1 MSLQITKE
9 ERENRELLLT
19 VQVDQAR
26 VDQELRKAANKLAGS
41 YRIPGFRKGK
51 APYHVIVQQVGLPA
65 LYNEFIEK
73 LGEEVYKD
81 ALAQENLEPYARA
94 SLEDVSLEPL
104 TYKLVM
110 PMDPAIDLGD
120 YLALRVDEAEVQ
132 VNEDDVEAR
141 LEQYRTQHADW
152 REVDRPSAY
161 GDKLNINVRS
171 VIAATGEGETET
183 VVLNESDW
191 DVTPDQENPMDPPG
205 FDEALL
211 GLKPGEEKEFDL
223 SWPED
228 GQSVH
233 AGKTA
238 HFTVKVNAIEGHE
251 KPELND
257 EFAQLIGPDFATVE
271 DLKVS
276 VRESLQNQAKAQAEN
291 EYLEKVL
298 DTLLAQSKLSY
309 PAVVIEDQIDTMVSD
324 IENQLRRFGIED
336 IEVYYRQT
344 GQTREQM
351 RDSLRADAT
360 KQAERNL
367 LISELLRAES
377 IVVREEEFADRAAAI
392 AASGD
397 PETSQQLAFFMQ
409 SESGRAILESQLLR
423 EKTIERLLVIAR
435 GQRDAVLAAAAAEAE
450 QAAAESAA
458 DAGVD
463 DAGTAETETPI
474 SPEASAEIVA
484 ESDTIESAPAEN
496 ATTEQTAPAA

>member
-1 MSLQITKE
+1 
-9 ERENRELLLT
+9 
-19 VQVDQAR
+19 
-26 VDQELRKAANKLAGS
+26 
-41 YRIPGFRKGK
+41 
-51 APYHVIVQQVGLPA
+51 
-65 LYNEFIEK
+65 
-73 LGEEVYKD
+73 
-81 ALAQENLEPYARA
+81 
-94 SLEDVSLEPL
+94 
-104 TYKLVM
+104 
-110 PMDPAIDLGD
+110 
-120 YLALRVDEAEVQ
+120 
-132 VNEDDVEAR
+132 
-141 LEQYRTQHADW
+141 
-152 REVDRPSAY
+152 
-161 GDKLNINVRS
+161 
-171 VIAATGEGETET
+171 
-183 VVLNESDW
+183 
-191 DVTPDQENPMDPPG
+191 MDPPG

-228 GQSVH
+228 GQSIH

-238 HFTVKVNAIEGHE
+238 HFTVKLNTIEGHE

-257 EFAQLIGPDFATVE
+257 DFAQLIGPDFATVE

-276 VRESLQNQAKAQAEN
+276 IRESLQNQAKAQAEN

-298 DTLLAQSKLSY
+298 DALLAQSTLNY
-309 PAVVIEDQIDTMVSD
+309 PGVVIEDQIDTMIND

-336 IEVYYRQT
+336 MDVYFRQT

-377 IVVREEEFADRAAAI
+377 ITVREEEFADRAAAI

-423 EKTIERLLVIAR
+423 EKTITRLLAIAR
-435 GQRDAVLAAAAAEAE
+435 GQRDAVLAAEAAEAE
-450 QAAAESAA
+450 AQQAEAAETASETAA

-463 DAGTAETETPI
+463 DAGTAETATPI
-474 SPEASAEIVA
+474 SPAASAESTD
-484 ESDTIESAPAEN
+484 E
-496 ATTEQTAPAA
+496 PAAATPEEKPAA

>member
-26 VDQELRKAANKLAGS
+26 VDQELRKAANKVAGS

-51 APYHVIVQQVGLPA
+51 APYHIIVQQVGLPA

-110 PMDPAIDLGD
+110 PMDPAIELGD
-120 YLALRVDEAEVQ
+120 YLALRVEESEVQ

-141 LEQYRTQHADW
+141 LEQYRNQHADW
-152 REVDRPSAY
+152 REVERPSQY
-161 GDKLNINVRS
+161 GDKLNLNVRS
-171 VIAATGEGETET
+171 VIAPSAEGEAET
-183 VVLNESDW
+183 VVLDENDW

-205 FDEALL
+205 FDEALV
-211 GLKPGEEKEFDL
+211 GMIPGEEKAFDL

-228 GQSVH
+228 GQSIH

-238 HFTVKVNAIEGHE
+238 HFTVKLNTIEGHE

-257 EFAQLIGPDFATVE
+257 DFAQLIGPDFATVE

-276 VRESLQNQAKAQAEN
+276 IRDSLQNQAKAQAEN

-298 DTLLAQSKLSY
+298 DALLAQSTLNY
-309 PAVVIEDQIDTMVSD
+309 PGVVIEDQIDTMIND
-324 IENQLRRFGIED
+324 IENQLRRFGITD
-336 IEVYYRQT
+336 MDVYFRQT

-351 RDSLRADAT
+351 RASLRADAT

-367 LISELLRAES
+367 LISELLRAEA
-377 IVVREEEFADRAAAI
+377 ITVRDAEFADRAAAI

-423 EKTIERLLVIAR
+423 EKTITRLLAIAR
-435 GQRDAVLAAAAAEAE
+435 GRRDAVVAAEAAEAE
-450 QAAAESAA
+450 AQQADAAETAA

-463 DAGTAETETPI
+463 DAGTAETATPI
-474 SPEASAEIVA
+474 SPAASTEITD
-484 ESDTIESAPAEN
+484 E
-496 ATTEQTAPAA
+496 PAAATPEEKPAA